1 MDKDVMIQNWINE
14 ICHQIPDYFHDDSKM
29 KDNLEKFVLFENME
43 WYNIALLYYQK
54 RDISFVLSKNNWDAL
69 LPEGKTFFIKKGQ
82 RGLRILLPYLD
93 DEAVAYRDAVV
104 WDISQ
109 ADSPPEFSHVS
120 NLKLTVESMKTD
132 ILEQIDMDSM
142 TQYVVNIYHDEFND
156 DACIADFIY
165 NCVYYILS
173 LYVNGSSSLNATLVL
188 NGLSDDTYIE
198 LYALLS
204 YIMKNLHDTLKD
216 YYDVLITRIQ
226 ERKLREH
233 AERISR
239 MNIKER
245 IIEAEDTIKRMQ
257 LAKMRENDEE
267 FDLYDV
273 DV

>member
-29 KDNLEKFVLFENME
+29 KDNLENFVLFENME

-204 YIMKNLHDTLKD
+204 YIMKNLHYTLKD